1 MKILIRDKDLLA
13 ALPAANV
20 HRYLKS
26 RGWQDK
32 GHWGRQKLGALYLK
46 DVGGHEW
53 GFGFPYTDTVPDYVS
68 CMAYALETLG
78 KVEERSE
85 LEIFYD
91 ILNAGPEVTNGEAV
105 LTIRE
110 FADILKAGVAATGRH
125 TETGPA

>member
-32 GHWGRQKLGALYLK
+32 GHWGGQKLGALYLK
-46 DVGGHEW
+46 EVGGHEW

-68 CMAYALETLG
+68 CMAYAIETLG
-78 KVEERSE
+78 KVQGNR
-85 LEIFYD
+85 
-91 ILNAGPEVTNGEAV
+91 
-105 LTIRE
+105 TITVIP
-110 FADILKAGVAATGRH
+110 AKAGIQRPNSLTPFPIRSPIPSWTPAFAGVTGV
-125 TETGPA
+125 